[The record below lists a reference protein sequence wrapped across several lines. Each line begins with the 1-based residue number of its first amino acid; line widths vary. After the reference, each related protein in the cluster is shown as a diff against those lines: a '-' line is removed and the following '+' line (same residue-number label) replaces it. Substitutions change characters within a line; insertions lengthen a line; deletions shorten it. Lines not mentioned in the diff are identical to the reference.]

1 MSKKPN
7 PPKRETTQFIED
19 EIFKER
25 IRKENMNQV
34 DYEVFQPSLD
44 SLREA
49 TPDKPGIDSFCSRLY
64 SQSKTKAIDDDD
76 DDSPEFQTFKHT
88 MFMTSRDVSPQQKY
102 SEPLT
107 TTMEIGWEQTDYK
120 PFKSM
125 FDHRHKKTDI
135 TSLPSKWD
143 PNANVMTVKSKPK

>member
-1 MSKKPN
+1 MTKKEI
-7 PPKRETTQFIED
+7 PKRETTQFIED

-64 SQSKTKAIDDDD
+64 SQSKEKAIDDD

-107 TTMEIGWEQTDYK
+107 TTMNRMIINR
-120 PFKSM
+120 SNLCLII
-125 FDHRHKKTDI
+125 DI
-135 TSLPSKWD
+135 KRLTSLAFLQ
-143 PNANVMTVKSKPK
+143 NGIQMQM